1 MTANINTVVEEFQEL
16 SLEDQEYVSEI
27 IQKQLMES
35 RRESISRIESLRLVK
50 AIGPAQAR
58 PAASWIL
65 WRTWRMI
72 EAIWDQGFKRSYR
85 KKIHRYPHLK
95 KQFREKNSA
104 NP

>member
-1 MTANINTVVEEFQEL
+1 
-16 SLEDQEYVSEI
+16 
-27 IQKQLMES
+27 
-35 RRESISRIESLRLVK
+35 
-50 AIGPAQAR
+50 
-58 PAASWIL
+58 
-65 WRTWRMI
+65 MI